1 MDAKTNNSYSD
12 ELEIDLGEV
21 LMLLWH
27 YLWLISL
34 CAVVAGAAA
43 FCFCKFAIT
52 PMYQSTT
59 QVYVITKNDSNSS
72 LTYNDLQIGT
82 QLTKDYP
89 QIIKSRNVLE
99 EVIANLDLDDT
110 YNTLAGRVTV
120 TTPTDGRIL
129 AITVEDASPI
139 LAQSIAD
146 AVRDVSSEHIKNVTD
161 IEAMNVVDYAN
172 LPTSPSSPSL
182 KKWTVLGCLAGA
194 FLCVAVLLIRFL
206 LDDTVKNSED
216 VEKFLGLSTLAI
228 IPLVNE
234 QEAQKE
240 KTRQDRIIKSSE
252 EAGVIET
259 QPEFE
264 EATVQSSKPE
274 KGKAEQ
280 NTRKDQKKEVS
291 AEKSSE
297 K

>member
-21 LMLLWH
+21 LLLLWH
-27 YLWLISL
+27 YLWLIVL

-59 QVYVITKNDSNSS
+59 QVYVISKNDSNSS

-99 EVIANLDLDDT
+99 AVIVNLGLNDT
-110 YNTLAGRVTV
+110 YNTLQKRVTV

-146 AVRDVSSEHIKNVTD
+146 EIRDVSSEHIRNVTD

-172 LPTSPSSPSL
+172 LPTAPSSPSL
-182 KKWTVLGCLAGA
+182 KKWTALGLLVGA
-194 FLCVAVLLIRFL
+194 FLCIAVLLIRFL

-228 IPLVNE
+228 IPLVDE

-240 KTRQDRIIKSSE
+240 KTRQDKIIKSSE
-252 EAGVIET
+252 EAGVVEK
-259 QPEFE
+259 QPEPE
-264 EATVQSSKPE
+264 RAAQST
-274 KGKAEQ
+274 KAEKSRSEQ
-280 NTRKDQKKEVS
+280 NSRKDQKKEAS

-297 K
+297 E